1 MNTPDQTIIELSRKK
16 IILIVLGSCVFVAI
30 GVWMLSLDEAS
41 IRSMSRGRNPTFI
54 HGLGIVSIVFFGLCG
69 FVALTKLL
77 DRRPGLVFNAAGIVD
92 NASGVSAGLIP
103 WPEIIG
109 AKTFDVRKQ
118 KMLIIEVIEP
128 AKYLGRGNWLKQSAV
143 NANYKM
149 CGSPIRTSIR
159 SSGYGG

>member
-16 IILIVLGSCVFVAI
+16 IILIVLGSSVFVAI

-92 NASGVSAGLIP
+92 NAS
-103 WPEIIG
+103 E
-109 AKTFDVRKQ
+109 R
-118 KMLIIEVIEP
+118 
-128 AKYLGRGNWLKQSAV
+128 LGR
-143 NANYKM
+143 ANSM
-149 CGSPIRTSIR
+149 ARNHR
-159 SSGYGG
+159 R